1 MIRMQG
7 KKEESKKHHDKNVGK
22 ERGHEE
28 TQDKNGRERKRTE
41 RNI

>member
-7 KKEESKKHHDKNVGK
+7 KNEESNKRMIKGK
-22 ERGHEE
+22 ERGQEE
-28 TQDKNGRERKRTE
+28 TKDKNGRERKRTE